1 MDPLPALSLGARA
14 ARARGA
20 LAPLARFAH
29 ALYAKD
35 AAGRIVCFVPATG
48 DDGPLHARLAG
59 TLPPPE
65 APLVLPRGAIWTPP
79 PPPRW
84 TAGEL
89 AAGIARARVRRPA
102 GAPHLANAAYAAGL
116 DALANWRAGQ
126 APVEACGALI
136 GLGPG
141 LTPSG
146 DDALGGAAI
155 ALHVFGARA
164 AAEELAKFLRATAP
178 GRTSDMA
185 WAFLDA
191 ACGGEGTARFHAA
204 LAALIDGGDFAPLDT
219 MGHSSGWDAMD
230 GALAALEFTA
240 SR

>member
-1 MDPLPALSLGARA
+1 MDPLPALSLGSRA
-14 ARARGA
+14 ERARGA

-29 ALYAKD
+29 ALYAQD
-35 AAGRIVCFVPATG
+35 ADGRIVCFVPETG
-48 DDGPLHARLAG
+48 GDGPIHARLAG
-59 TLPPPE
+59 PLPPPE
-65 APLVLPRGAIWTPP
+65 TPLILPRGAIWTPP

-89 AAGIARARVRRPA
+89 AAGIARARARRPLR
-102 GAPHLANAAYAAGL
+102 APHLANAAYAAGL
-116 DALANWRAGQ
+116 DALARWRAGRS
-126 APVEACGALI
+126 PVEACRALI

-164 AAEELAKFLRATAP
+164 AAESLAKFLRATAP
-178 GRTSDMA
+178 GRTSGIA

-191 ACGGEGTARFHAA
+191 ACDGEGTSRFHEA
-204 LAALIDGGDFAPLDT
+204 LAALIDGGDFGGLDA

-230 GALAALEFTA
+230 GALAVLELTA